1 MNVNLRAAGLGVAV
15 TMLLAVC
22 RPAVDPSVAGLRG
35 GDFTLTSHE
44 GKRVRLSDTRGR
56 VRVLFFGFAS
66 CPDVCP
72 TTLTRLVRV
81 RELLGDAAAEFLVL
95 FVSVDPDRDTPEA
108 LRSYLGYFKLDALG
122 LTGTKAEIDA
132 VGEAYGA
139 SYEIEPS
146 NSAAG
151 PNVGHT
157 TELLVIGPDDRLVTS
172 VSQREDAEAVAAAIR
187 RAR

>member
-1 MNVNLRAAGLGVAV
+1 MGLRRFRVAFTGAFLVAA
-15 TMLLAVC
+15 C

-44 GKRVRLSDTRGR
+44 GKRVRLSDSRGY
-56 VRVLFFGFAS
+56 VRILFFGFAS

-81 RELLGDAAAEFLVL
+81 RELLGADAGRMRVL

-108 LRSYLGYFKLDALG
+108 LRSYLAYFKLDVMG
-122 LTGTKAEIDA
+122 LTGTRAEIDR
-132 VGEAYGA
+132 VVEAYGA

-146 NSAAG
+146 GSAAG

-172 VSQREDAEAVAAAIR
+172 LSQGENAEEVAAAVR
-187 RAR
+187 RAL